1 MIKGNKMR
9 FADKL
14 FALMMILLTVIF
26 TVFGTWM
33 LSSYFFRTLNRETEA
48 GISESRMLQWMFNLS
63 YQSVREYGVDYA
75 VAYSMENIA
84 VNFEKSGSGCFAIDT
99 EEDFYKDDSFYYGSD
114 VLPSNEYRE
123 NVRQLYGL
131 IDSDSEFTYGVR
143 QIDGKVLFFGVSK
156 SDIQNREI
164 CLGLCRDITR
174 VYIDREELL
183 NQYRL
188 ALICL
193 IVIGSISIYMLS
205 RYITGPIRIL
215 EKVTG
220 EIAGGNLERRSH
232 YRSGDELG
240 KLSDSLNLMAD
251 KISEQMNEL
260 LREAKKKELEAKQKE
275 DFTAAFAHELKT
287 PLTSIIGYADMLNTI
302 ELSEEEKREAY
313 FYIFNQGKRLES
325 LSYKLLELVSMEKNQ
340 AEQKPIQT
348 RLIEE
353 NLKATMRPIF
363 ENRGIKGK
371 ITLEKGVIYGD
382 YELLLSLFYNLLDNS
397 VKAVE
402 KDGFILFKGCSTPE
416 GYQIKVVDNGRGI
429 PESEISRITEAF
441 YMVDK
446 SRSRKEGGA
455 GIGMAL
461 CQKIINLHG
470 AVMQIVS
477 KVGEGTA
484 IGITFPFEPLKTESV
499 VKSDEK

>member
-1 MIKGNKMR
+1 MR
-9 FADKL
+9 FAEKL
-14 FALMMILLTVIF
+14 FALMMVLLTVIF

-33 LSSYFFRTLNRETEA
+33 LSSYFFRTLNRETDA
-48 GISESRMLQWMFNLS
+48 GIAESRMLQWLFDLS
-63 YQSVREYGVDYA
+63 YQSFREYGVEYA
-75 VAYSMENIA
+75 VVHSMENISA
-84 VNFEKSGSGCFAIDT
+84 NFEGSGSECFAVSA
-99 EEDFYKDDSFYYGSD
+99 EGDFYDDDSFYYGSD
-114 VLPSNEYRE
+114 VLPSAEYRE
-123 NVRQLYGL
+123 NVRQLYSL
-131 IDSDSEFTYGVR
+131 IGTDSEFTYGIR
-143 QIDGKVLFFGVSK
+143 RIGGKVFFFGVSR
-156 SDIQNREI
+156 SRVQNGEI

-174 VYIDREELL
+174 IYTDRDELL

-193 IVIGSISIYMLS
+193 VCIGGISIYMIS
-205 RYITGPIRIL
+205 RYVTRPIRIL

-260 LREAKKKELEAKQKE
+260 LDEAKKKELEAKQKE

-287 PLTSIIGYADMLNTI
+287 PLTSIIGYADMLNTV
-302 ELSEEEKREAY
+302 ELTEEEKREAY

-325 LSYKLLELVSMEKNQ
+325 LSHKLLELVGMEKNTM
-340 AEQKPIQT
+340 EQRPIPARQ
-348 RLIEE
+348 IEAD
-353 NLKATMRPIF
+353 LRTTMRPIF
-363 ENRGIKGK
+363 AKKGINGR
-371 ITLEKGVIYGD
+371 ITMEKAVIYGD

-402 KDGFILFKGCSTPE
+402 RDGFILFKGFHTPE
-416 GYQIKVVDNGRGI
+416 GYQIKVLDTGRGI

-461 CQKIINLHG
+461 CQRIIDLHG
-470 AVMQIVS
+470 GVLQIAS
-477 KVGEGTA
+477 KVGEGTV
-484 IGITFPFEPLKTESV
+484 ISVTFPLGKGNGEEAN
-499 VKSDEK
+499 EKKQQTD

>member
-1 MIKGNKMR
+1 MR
-9 FADKL
+9 FAEKL
-14 FALMMILLTVIF
+14 FALMMVLLTVIF
-26 TVFGTWM
+26 AIFGTWM
-33 LSSYFFRTLNRETEA
+33 LSSYFFRTLNRETES
-48 GISESRMLQWMFNLS
+48 GISESRMLQWLFDLS
-63 YQSVREYGVDYA
+63 YQSVSEYGVDYA
-75 VAYSMENIA
+75 VVHSMENIA
-84 VNFEKSGSGCFAIDT
+84 ANFEGNGSGCFAIDT
-99 EEDFYKDDSFYYGSD
+99 DGDFYYDDSFYYGSD
-114 VLPSNEYRE
+114 VLPSPDYRE
-123 NVRQLYGL
+123 IVRQLYDL
-131 IDSDSEFTYGVR
+131 IDDDNEFTYGIR
-143 QIDGKVLFFGVSK
+143 QIEGKVFFFGVSK
-156 SDIQNREI
+156 SSVQSGEI

-174 VYIDREELL
+174 VYNDREELL

-188 ALICL
+188 ALIGL
-193 IVIGSISIYMLS
+193 MIIGGIFIYMLS
-205 RYITGPIRIL
+205 RHITGPIRIL

-232 YRSGDELG
+232 YRSRDELG
-240 KLSDSLNLMAD
+240 RLSDSLNMMAD

-260 LREAKKKELEAKQKE
+260 LEEARKKELEAKQKE

-302 ELSEEEKREAY
+302 ELSEEERREAY

-325 LSYKLLELVSMEKNQ
+325 LSHKLLELVSMEKHQ
-340 AEQKPIQT
+340 AERKPIQT
-348 RLIEE
+348 RMIEE

-363 ENRGIKGK
+363 ESRGINGK

-397 VKAVE
+397 VKAVK
-402 KDGFILFKGCSTPE
+402 KDGFILFKGYRTPE

-477 KVGEGTA
+477 KVSEGTA
-484 IGITFPFEPLKTESV
+484 IGITFPLEPLKKEGAV
-499 VKSDEK
+499 ESDEK

>member
-1 MIKGNKMR
+1 MR
-9 FADKL
+9 FAEKL
-14 FALMMILLTVIF
+14 FALMMVLLTVIF

-48 GISESRMLQWMFNLS
+48 GIAESRMLQWLFDLS
-63 YQSVREYGVDYA
+63 YQSVKEYGVEYA
-75 VAYSMENIA
+75 VANSMENISA
-84 VNFEKSGSGCFAIDT
+84 NFEGSGSKCFAIDT
-99 EEDFYKDDSFYYGSD
+99 EGDFYHDDSFYYGSD
-114 VLPSNEYRE
+114 VLPSADYRE
-123 NVRQLYGL
+123 DVRQLYSI
-131 IDSDSEFTYGVR
+131 IDDDYEFSYGIR
-143 QIDGKVLFFGVSK
+143 HIEGKVFFFGVSK
-156 SDIQNREI
+156 SEVQNGEI

-174 VYIDREELL
+174 IYTDRDDLL
-183 NQYRL
+183 NQYRFAL
-188 ALICL
+188 VCLIC
-193 IVIGSISIYMLS
+193 IGSISIYMIS
-205 RYITGPIRIL
+205 RYVTGPIRIL

-232 YRSGDELG
+232 YRSKDELG
-240 KLSDSLNLMAD
+240 RLSDSLNMMAD

-260 LREAKKKELEAKQKE
+260 LEEAKKKELEAKQKE

-302 ELSEEEKREAY
+302 ELSEEEKRDAY

-325 LSYKLLELVSMEKNQ
+325 LSHKLLELVSMEKDQ
-340 AEQKPIQT
+340 VEQRPIQT
-348 RLIEE
+348 RQIEE
-353 NLKATMRPIF
+353 NLKSTMRPIF
-363 ENRGIKGK
+363 EKKGINGK
-371 ITLEKGVIYGD
+371 ITLEKAVIYGD

-402 KDGFILFKGCSTPE
+402 RDGFILFKGSRTPE

-429 PESEISRITEAF
+429 PENEISRITEAF

-470 AVMQIVS
+470 AVMQIAS
-477 KVGEGTA
+477 KVEEGTV
-484 IGITFPFEPLKTESV
+484 ISVTFPLKPIQTESG
-499 VKSDEK
+499 VKAGEKQ

>member
-1 MIKGNKMR
+1 MR
-9 FADKL
+9 FAEKL

-26 TVFGTWM
+26 TAFGTWM
-33 LSSYFFRTLNRETEA
+33 LSSYFARTLNRETQA
-48 GISESRMLQWMFNLS
+48 GIAESRMLQWLFNLS
-63 YQSVREYGVDYA
+63 YQSVREYGAEYA
-75 VAYSMENIA
+75 VVHSMENIA
-84 VNFEKSGSGCFAIDT
+84 VNFEESGSECFAIDT
-99 EEDFYKDDSFYYGSD
+99 EGDFYHDDSFYYGTNA
-114 VLPSNEYRE
+114 LPSDYYRE
-123 NVRQLYGL
+123 NVKQLFDL
-131 IDSDSEFTYGVR
+131 IDDDSEFSYGIR
-143 QIDGKVLFFGVSK
+143 HIDGRVFFFGVSK
-156 SDIQNREI
+156 CTVQNREI

-174 VYIDREELL
+174 VYIDRDELL

-188 ALICL
+188 ALVCL
-193 IVIGSISIYMLS
+193 ICIGSVLIYMIS
-205 RYITGPIRIL
+205 RYVTGPIRIL

-232 YRSGDELG
+232 YRSKDELG
-240 KLSDSLNLMAD
+240 KLSDSLNMMAD

-260 LREAKKKELEAKQKE
+260 LEEAKKKELEAKQKE

-325 LSYKLLELVSMEKNQ
+325 LSHKLLELVSMENTP
-340 AEQKPIQT
+340 AEQKPIPT
-348 RLIEE
+348 RQIED
-353 NLKATMRPIF
+353 NLKSTMRPIF
-363 ENRGIKGK
+363 NKKGINGK
-371 ITLEKGVIYGD
+371 ITLEKAVIYGD

-402 KDGFILFKGCSTPE
+402 RDGFILFKGSNTPG
-416 GYQIKVVDNGRGI
+416 GYQIKVVDTGRGI
-429 PESEISRITEAF
+429 PENEISRITEAF

-461 CQKIINLHG
+461 CQRIINIHG
-470 AVMQIVS
+470 AALQIAS
-477 KVGEGTA
+477 KVGEGTV
-484 IGITFPFEPLKTESV
+484 ISVTFPMKKESGV
-499 VKSDEK
+499 